1 MTMSAE
7 KNLAFISPF
16 EGFSK
21 LVREVCAE
29 ISEDVTVVEAYGDEA
44 LQVAL
49 RLQEEGYKA
58 LLARKYTVS
67 CIKGKVLIPVIIV
80 ELAAFDLLQNMYR
93 VSLNNNKKIGYISFW
108 EETLQY
114 DFPSFEKILGV
125 EILPLPYCC
134 EDDVWTQVRRAMKK
148 NVDVVL
154 TTGICIAG
162 ICKSFGL
169 PAEVIYPSKNSI
181 IQGVQRVK
189 ETLAARQRDIE
200 HSQQLWKV
208 INAAYDGV
216 LVVDDNDQ
224 VTIINPQA
232 EQMLGMPAQEIV
244 GKPLHQVKPFLNHQN
259 LSEKHNELIQLQ
271 DRYLVARK
279 VPVKVGKDFWG
290 EVITL
295 KDVSEVQKLEQQIRK
310 DIWEKGLRARFTFQ
324 DIIGRSRAIQAT
336 INQARRYAQSDLT
349 ILIAGES
356 GTGKELLAQ
365 SIHNDSSRKNGPFVA
380 VNCAAFPETLL
391 DSELFGY
398 DRGAFTGA
406 EKKGKP
412 GLFELAHRGTIFLD
426 EISDLPFS
434 LQAKLL
440 RVLQE
445 KEVRRISGDKII
457 PVDVRVLAATNKNLA
472 REMKK
477 GNFREDLYYRL
488 NILTLKLPS
497 LRERKED
504 LEELVNYFLH
514 KHSRQ
519 QWKKIPPFD
528 ESVVN
533 RLGLYHWPGNIREL
547 ENFIVR
553 YVLLYESKE
562 KTEKLIRE
570 LLAENFSAEVFSEAE
585 EQIIDDP
592 DLIQVRLGTMEEIE
606 LQILLQMV
614 QRYKDKNKVARQLGI
629 SRTTLWKKL
638 KDMDVDVSSF

>member
-1 MTMSAE
+1 MGVE
-7 KNLAFISPF
+7 KNFAFISPF
-16 EGFSK
+16 DNFSK
-21 LVREVCAE
+21 LVKEVCAE
-29 ISEDVTVVEAYGDEA
+29 IGEEVTVVEAYGDEA
-44 LQVAL
+44 VQVAL
-49 RLQEEGYKA
+49 HLQEEGYKA

-67 CIKGKVLIPVIIV
+67 CIEGRVLIPVIVV

-108 EETLQY
+108 EETRQY

-125 EILPLPYCC
+125 EILPLPYSC
-134 EDDVWTQVRRAMKK
+134 EDDVWAQVRRAMEK
-148 NVDVVL
+148 NVDIVL

-181 IQGVQRVK
+181 IQGVQRAK
-189 ETLAARQRDIE
+189 EILAARQRDIE

-208 INAAYDGV
+208 VNAAYDGV
-216 LVVDDNDQ
+216 LVVNGGDQ

-232 EQMLGMPAQEIV
+232 EQMLDISAQEII
-244 GKPLHQVKPFLNHQN
+244 GKPLSQVKPFLDFQVPP
-259 LSEKHNELIQLQ
+259 EGRNEVIQLR
-271 DRYLVARK
+271 DRHLVVRK

-290 EVITL
+290 AVITL

-310 DIWEKGLRARFTFQ
+310 EIWEKGLRARFTFQ
-324 DIIGRSRAIQAT
+324 DIIGQGKTLQTT
-336 INQARRYAQSDLT
+336 INQARRYAQSDST
-349 ILIAGES
+349 ILIMGES

-365 SIHNDSSRKNGPFVA
+365 SIHNASSRKNGPFVA

-445 KEVRRISGDKII
+445 KEVRRVSGDKII
-457 PVDVRVLAATNKNLA
+457 PVDVRVLAATNKDLT

-488 NILTLKLPS
+488 NVLTLTLPS

-504 LEELVNYFLH
+504 LGELANHFLR

-519 QWKKIPPFD
+519 QRKKIPPFD
-528 ESVVN
+528 ESVIN
-533 RLGLYHWPGNIREL
+533 QLRLYHWPGNIREL
-547 ENFIVR
+547 ENFVVR
-553 YVLLYESKE
+553 YVLLYEE
-562 KTEKLIRE
+562 KGNPKNLVRE
-570 LLAENFSAEVFSEAE
+570 LLTEAFSAEVFSDNE
-585 EQIIDDP
+585 ERLLADP
-592 DLIQVRLGTMEEIE
+592 DVLMVKLGTMEEIE
-606 LQILLQMV
+606 LQILLQLI
-614 QRYKDKNKVARQLGI
+614 QRYKDKNKVARLLGI

-638 KDMDVDVSSF
+638 KDTAVNVSSF